1 MRAEWPKYDIFLL
14 YAGIEKGDDTD
25 ENMERR
31 VLEVIDGSAVD
42 AVVCLALDHVYDA
55 QGHPRLDRTD
65 FWVHNDY
72 VLHLREKRPDKV
84 LFGASV
90 HPFRN
95 DFKER
100 VAECVEQGA
109 VFMKWLPSSQQFS
122 LADPTVREALKFLA
136 TAKNGKPLPLLLHT
150 GVEYAV
156 PTTNERTRSYDY
168 LSWGW
173 WDRFWNFWR
182 FGKRWYTPDIKGVR
196 QTLNEALGEGA
207 VIIMAHC
214 GLPYFVGRLLRWLEH
229 DDFPV
234 VRKYLRRTAAGA
246 FGNGKCYADVSACA
260 TPFRKDYYGEI
271 SKLPENLLLFG
282 SDFPTPVFELSADPE
297 EVWRD
302 FTISS
307 PTIPCSQ
314 TSIGTF
320 SYRAGLSSHN
330 SRRHAM
336 AGKSAIEK
344 ALDKALTKAK
354 AASKPLDLATARY
367 VVFSDQH
374 KGQRDGADDF
384 ARCEW
389 AYIGALKYYDREGY
403 TLVVLGDV
411 EELWECRPKPVMRS
425 YGNIMELERRFHP
438 ERYLRAYGNHDDEWE
453 SPKRVRKHL
462 WRFFSDLEVSEGF
475 CFDVQDGGSDLGAL
489 FMVHGHQGEFFS
501 DRLAGIAK
509 FVVRRRCTTGPQSKM
524 GSS

>member
-1 MRAEWPKYDIFLL
+1 MGEPTAAAPGLRTIDMHFHVGVRGDKYPHWGGISERMRAEWPKYDIFLL
-14 YAGIEKGDDTD
+14 YAGLEKGDDTD
-25 ENMERR
+25 EKLERR
-31 VLEVIDGSAVD
+31 VLEVIDGATVD

-55 QGHPRLDRTD
+55 QGQPRLDRTD

-72 VLHLREKRPDKV
+72 LLNLREKRPEKV

-90 HPFRN
+90 HPFRH

-100 VAECVEQGA
+100 VTECVEQGA

-136 TAKNGKPLPLLLHT
+136 TAKNGNPLPLLLHT

-196 QTLNEALGEGA
+196 QTLDEALREGA

-234 VRKYLRRTAAGA
+234 VREYLQRTAAGT

-282 SDFPTPVFELSADPE
+282 SDFPTPVFELSADPD

-302 FTISS
+302 FKAILDGDLKRIV
-307 PTIPCSQ
+307 IPQ
-314 TSIGTF
+314 DNPIDV
-320 SYRAGLSSHN
+320 N
-330 SRRHAM
+330 RRELNNFFPNHPM
-336 AGKSAIEK
+336 F
-344 ALDKALTKAK
+344 TN
-354 AASKPLDLATARY
+354 
-367 VVFSDQH
+367 F
-374 KGQRDGADDF
+374 
-384 ARCEW
+384 
-389 AYIGALKYYDREGY
+389 DRHF
-403 TLVVLGDV
+403 LV
-411 EELWECRPKPVMRS
+411 
-425 YGNIMELERRFHP
+425 
-438 ERYLRAYGNHDDEWE
+438 
-453 SPKRVRKHL
+453 
-462 WRFFSDLEVSEGF
+462 
-475 CFDVQDGGSDLGAL
+475 
-489 FMVHGHQGEFFS
+489 
-501 DRLAGIAK
+501 
-509 FVVRRRCTTGPQSKM
+509 
-524 GSS
+524 